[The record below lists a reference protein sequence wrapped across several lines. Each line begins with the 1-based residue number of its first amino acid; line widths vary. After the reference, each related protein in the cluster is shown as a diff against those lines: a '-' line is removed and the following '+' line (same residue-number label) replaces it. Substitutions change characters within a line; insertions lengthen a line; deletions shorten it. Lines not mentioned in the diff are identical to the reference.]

1 MRLTICARPHIVYY
15 RVLCLSRRV
24 CTGQPLTPWCRMIK
38 VKVPHLMKK
47 NGMNATDLMRKANIA
62 YVTAL
67 RLSKGEAQAISFEVL
82 ESLCKLFEVQVKDI
96 LEYLPDKK

>member
-1 MRLTICARPHIVYY
+1 
-15 RVLCLSRRV
+15 
-24 CTGQPLTPWCRMIK
+24 MIK
-38 VKVPHLMKK
+38 AKIPDLLKK

-82 ESLCKLFEVQVKDI
+82 ESLCKLFDAKVEDI
-96 LEYLPDKK
+96 LEYVPDKKKPI

>member
-1 MRLTICARPHIVYY
+1 
-15 RVLCLSRRV
+15 
-24 CTGQPLTPWCRMIK
+24 MIK
-38 VKVPHLMKK
+38 VKVPHLMDK

-96 LEYLPDKK
+96 LEYIPEKN